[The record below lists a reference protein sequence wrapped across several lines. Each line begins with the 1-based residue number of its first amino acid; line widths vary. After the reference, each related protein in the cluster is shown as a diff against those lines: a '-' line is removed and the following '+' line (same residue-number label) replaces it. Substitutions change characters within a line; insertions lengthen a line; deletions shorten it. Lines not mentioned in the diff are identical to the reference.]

1 MTGVVFN
8 IMHYA
13 LHDGPG
19 IRTVVFL
26 KGCPLSCRWCHNP
39 EGQNMQA
46 ELMVAA
52 ERCIDCGECVTACP
66 TGAAVRGGRSTDATL
81 MCTACGRCVE
91 ACLPGARKIAG
102 SEMTVADVM
111 RAVVRDRVFFEESGG
126 GVTISGGEPFGQP
139 EFLNGLVDAC
149 IAEGIPVA
157 VETCAMA
164 DRDTILQL
172 AEKSVLFLADL
183 KLVDSARHAQWTGAG
198 NEAILANLAA
208 LAQSHAEII
217 LRYPVIPGANDDE
230 DNVCQ
235 TIHVMKELGL
245 RRIDLLPYHR
255 IGTDKYRRLGRT
267 CELAD
272 LQPPSTE
279 RMAAIRQSFIDA
291 GIEASLGG

>member
-1 MTGVVFN
+1 MTGTVFN

-39 EGQNMQA
+39 EGQNVQL
-46 ELMVAA
+46 ELLVAP
-52 ERCIDCGECVTACP
+52 ERCIGCGDCVIACP

-81 MCTACGRCVE
+81 MCMACGRCVE

-102 SEMTVADVM
+102 SEMSVADVM
-111 RAVVRDRVFFEESGG
+111 RAIIRDRVFFEESGG

-139 EFLNGLVDAC
+139 EFLNSLVDAC
-149 IAEGIPVA
+149 MAESIPVA
-157 VETCAMA
+157 VETCGMA
-164 DRDTILQL
+164 DTRAILQL
-172 AEKSVLFLADL
+172 AEKSVLFLVDL
-183 KLVDSARHAQWTGAG
+183 KLVDSTRHAQWTGVG
-198 NEAILANLAA
+198 NETILANLAA
-208 LAQSHAEII
+208 LACSHAEII

-235 TIHVMKELGL
+235 TIGVMKELGL

-267 CELAD
+267 CEVAD
-272 LQPPSTE
+272 LQPPPAE
-279 RMAAIRQSFIDA
+279 RVDAIRQSFVDA